1 MRDFYRRLNENSND
15 LHRYKLALRK
25 SEMFSEADA
34 SRLIRIISVS
44 EAERFEMAKDA
55 DRTVAFNKD
64 VERWADD
71 VARMLRLKIQSRSQ
85 SVARDL
91 KATLFVDKYGII
103 NRVGFSFPR
112 HGIYIHKGA
121 GRGQG
126 GWIGSKWEKLKEVNG
141 VTVGTG
147 IVRHTDPASLGKQG
161 TGNRQA
167 YPWFDTTIRAHIH
180 RLEEIALNYFDTMI
194 IDATRIYVDR

>member
-1 MRDFYRRLNENSND
+1 MSKWDNARHAAEEEKRIKAAQKKAE
-15 LHRYKLALRK
+15 KLLGY
-25 SEMFSEADA
+25 DT
-34 SRLIRIISVS
+34 SRLIRIETIS
-44 EAERFEMAKDA
+44 ETERFEIAKDA
-55 DRTVAFNKD
+55 DRASAFNKEVEQWAND
-64 VERWADD
+64 VS
-71 VARMLRLKIQSRSQ
+71 RMLRLKIQGRSQ
-85 SVARDL
+85 TVAADL
-91 KATLFVDKYGII
+91 HANLYTDRYGLIH
-103 NRVGFSFPR
+103 RVGFSFPR